1 MEVASL
7 SPGLIEI
14 LRSTLVR
21 VEQKL
26 GLSPHDSAVVE
37 LRHSIVRMIT
47 ELEIA
52 KARETEKEQ
61 DSEPEQQ
68 RQEPAA

>member
-1 MEVASL
+1 VASL

-14 LRSTLVR
+14 LRSTLAR

-26 GLSPHDSAVVE
+26 GLSPHDNAVVE

-52 KARETEKEQ
+52 KARETEQETSAPVEQ
-61 DSEPEQQ
+61 KHD
-68 RQEPAA
+68 PAA

>member
-1 MEVASL
+1 M
-7 SPGLIEI
+7 
-14 LRSTLVR
+14 LRSTLAR

-26 GLSPHDSAVVE
+26 GLSPHDHAVVE

-47 ELEIA
+47 ELEIS

-61 DSEPEQQ
+61 DSEAVEHK
-68 RQEPAA
+68 REPAA

>member
-1 MEVASL
+1 MASL

-14 LRSTLVR
+14 LRSTLAR

-26 GLSPHDSAVVE
+26 GLSPNDNAVIE

-61 DSEPEQQ
+61 ESAPVEQK
-68 RQEPAA
+68 REPAA

>member
-1 MEVASL
+1 MASL

-14 LRSTLVR
+14 LRSTLAR

-26 GLSPHDSAVVE
+26 GLSPNDNAVKE
-37 LRHSIVRMIT
+37 LRYSIVRMIT

-52 KARETEKEQ
+52 KARETENEKDSAAVEQ
-61 DSEPEQQ
+61 K
-68 RQEPAA
+68 REPAA